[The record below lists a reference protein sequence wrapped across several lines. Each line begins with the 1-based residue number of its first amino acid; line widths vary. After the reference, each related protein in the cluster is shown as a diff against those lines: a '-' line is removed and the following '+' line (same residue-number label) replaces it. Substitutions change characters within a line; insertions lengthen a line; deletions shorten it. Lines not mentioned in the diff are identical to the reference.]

1 MQLAYV
7 DTSGTPDSHVVT
19 SFQGL
24 PIFLDKGIERPIT
37 DKTITNNKLHAY
49 DSRALL
55 LRSRYKLRQTVRK
68 KKGKKKGGFSA
79 GMEGSFMYIVCF

>member
-7 DTSGTPDSHVVT
+7 DTSGTPDSHVIT

-37 DKTITNNKLHAY
+37 DKTTANNKLRVD
-49 DSRALL
+49 DSRAFL
-55 LRSRYKLRQTVRK
+55 LRSRYKLRQTVNK
-68 KKGKKKGGFSA
+68 SGP
-79 GMEGSFMYIVCF
+79 